1 MATQTWA
8 GALDEYR
15 YPVDLAR
22 FTGADEHPSW
32 FDLDAKP
39 GDRLKTMEFEARFRE
54 LAQHHLEAWGE
65 VAFWKLYTMPLVRN
79 GTTRR
84 VLDVQVRP
92 NELWSACMDYI
103 KEGSRRSFRGF
114 RSRLFASP
122 VVATAA
128 TFPAFICPERFP
140 MVDTQITRWA
150 LENGHLH
157 GYSGIGGPDLEQ
169 VPALKAGRVLTESHW
184 PFIESWIAWC
194 RFTARELNRRTGC
207 AWRARDVEM
216 AVFRAQRGNLRLT
229 PLTLR

>member
-1 MATQTWA
+1 MATETWA
-8 GALDEYR
+8 RALDEYR
-15 YPVDLAR
+15 YPVDLTR
-22 FTGADEHPSW
+22 FTGADEHASW
-32 FDLDAKP
+32 FDLDTDP
-39 GDRLKTMEFEARFRE
+39 GDRLKTIEFEDRFRE
-54 LAQHHLEAWGE
+54 QAQHRLEVWGE

-79 GTTRR
+79 GTTQR
-84 VLDVQVRP
+84 VLDVRVRP
-92 NELWSACMDYI
+92 DELWSACMDYI
-103 KEGSRRSFRGF
+103 EAGSRKSFSTF

-122 VVATAA
+122 GVATAA

-157 GYSGIGGPDLEQ
+157 CYSGIDGPDLER
-169 VPALKAGRVLTESHW
+169 VPALQAGQVLKESHW

-216 AVFRAQRGNLRLT
+216 AVFTAQRSDLWLT
-229 PLTLR
+229 PLT